1 MAYGP
6 DESKLVKNTL
16 CDIVLNTM
24 QVYSEEV

>member
-6 DESKLVKNTL
+6 DESELVKNTM